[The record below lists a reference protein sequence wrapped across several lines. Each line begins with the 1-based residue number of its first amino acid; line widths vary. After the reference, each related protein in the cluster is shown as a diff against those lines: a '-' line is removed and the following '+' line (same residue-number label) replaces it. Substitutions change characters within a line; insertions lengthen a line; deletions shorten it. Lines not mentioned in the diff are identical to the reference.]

1 MSTVT
6 KHNHFD
12 TSHLHAEL
20 KKHTVRGGI
29 ATLGA
34 QGCNFVLNVGSTAV
48 LARLL
53 TPSDFG
59 LVAMV
64 TALTGLLAMFK
75 DAGLSMATVQKD
87 TVTHEQVSTL
97 FWVNIALSLLLM
109 LLIAALSPFVAGFY
123 NEPRLQPI
131 TLAIA
136 GMFLF
141 DGLAVQHQAL
151 LRRQMRF
158 GALAKIQ
165 LISMALALAAAIG
178 AAVIGMGYWALI
190 LQLAVNQLASA
201 ALTWLYCRWTPGLP
215 RRGAG
220 TRSML
225 KFGGYLT
232 GFNFVNYFARN
243 ADNILI
249 GKLINADALGIYSR
263 AYSIVM
269 LPITLMSG
277 PISGVAVPTLCRLH
291 GDRERLHKYY
301 LHILYMLSLIA
312 GPIAGVAFL
321 ASKEMI
327 VILLGDK
334 WSAAADVFKY
344 LAIGAVLQPLY
355 NTQSWLHMAAGKA
368 NRVFIWGLIGTPII
382 LASFFIGLIWG
393 INGVAFCYSMAIIIT
408 TVGSLSYAG
417 QSAGLFFGKML
428 NAVFRP
434 ILSCIIA
441 VAGISVLSVFVAP
454 PYLLLSIL
462 IKVTGFISVY
472 SISLLV
478 MYKGAKPYRDLLEI
492 GQIMTRGKAEEHTCV
507 N

>member
-6 KHNHFD
+6 KNNHFD
-12 TSHLHAEL
+12 TSHLHADL
-20 KKHTVRGGI
+20 KEHTVRGGI
-29 ATLGA
+29 FTLGA
-34 QGCNFVLNVGSTAV
+34 QGCSFVLNVGSTAI

-97 FWVNIALSLLLM
+97 FWVNVALSLLLM

-123 NEPRLQPI
+123 HEPRLQPI

-158 GALAKIQ
+158 GTLAKIQ

-178 AAVIGMGYWALI
+178 AAVTGMGYWALI

-201 ALTWLYCRWTPGLP
+201 VLTWLYCRWIPGLP

-243 ADNILI
+243 ADNTLI
-249 GKLINADALGIYSR
+249 GYAWGSSALGLYAK
-263 AYSIVM
+263 AYSLLLMPLSQING
-269 LPITLMSG
+269 PITATATPALSRLQDDPEQFRLFFVKTLSVITFVTFPIIAWMIVCRREIVLLFLGPQWEGAVPIFSVLAISAFFQPIGNVTGVLYTSLGRTKQMFKWGLMSSSWLVLSFFTG
-277 PISGVAVPTLCRLH
+277 LPFGAIGVAWAYSVAFALMMYPLMRYAIMGTCIELNSYFVGIKH
-291 GDRERLHKYY
+291 P
-301 LHILYMLSLIA
+301 LIA
-312 GPIAGVAFL
+312 TLAIAG
-321 ASKEMI
+321 
-327 VILLGDK
+327 LGVPVHYYF
-334 WSAAADVFKY
+334 ADEPLWLTLFVTS
-344 LAIGAVLQPLY
+344 GA
-355 NTQSWLHMAAGKA
+355 MA
-368 NRVFIWGLIGTPII
+368 
-382 LASFFIGLIWG
+382 
-393 INGVAFCYSMAIIIT
+393 
-408 TVGSLSYAG
+408 LSYLFI
-417 QSAGLFFGKML
+417 SHKLNPGLLHQAKML
-428 NAVFRP
+428 FRKRSSR
-434 ILSCIIA
+434 I
-441 VAGISVLSVFVAP
+441 
-454 PYLLLSIL
+454 
-462 IKVTGFISVY
+462 
-472 SISLLV
+472 
-478 MYKGAKPYRDLLEI
+478 
-492 GQIMTRGKAEEHTCV
+492 
-507 N
+507 